1 MYHVSLRNTENS
13 WGAPAKLFHW
23 AMAVLIFAQIGL
35 GWAAAGWRLSPL
47 KLNLFV
53 WHKSLGML
61 ILALAALR
69 ILWRLGSS
77 VPALPADTPLWER
90 RAARCSHVLLYALMI
105 ALPVTGWIINSAA
118 NVPFS
123 IFWLVPLPA
132 IVGPSK
138 AVEDLAALT
147 HVTLFVLLALVLLAH
162 IGAALR
168 HHYVKRNTVLARMLP
183 GKAMKA

>member
-1 MYHVSLRNTENS
+1 MLRNTENS

-23 AMAVLIFAQIGL
+23 TIAALIFVQIGL
-35 GWAAAGWRLSPL
+35 GWTAASWRLSPL

-53 WHKSLGML
+53 WHKSLGVL

-69 ILWRLGSS
+69 IIWRLGN
-77 VPALPADTPLWER
+77 PAPGLPPGTARWER
-90 RAARCSHVLLYALMI
+90 RAARLSHLLLYALII
-105 ALPVTGWIINSAA
+105 AMPVTGWIINSAA

-123 IFWLVPLPA
+123 VFWLVPLPA

-138 AVEDLAALT
+138 AAEHLAALA
-147 HVTLFVLLALVLLAH
+147 HVTLFAFLALVLVAH

-168 HHYVKRNTVLARMLP
+168 HHYIKRNNVLARMLP
-183 GKAMKA
+183 

>member
-23 AMAVLIFAQIGL
+23 TMAVLIFVQLGL
-35 GWAAAGWRLSPL
+35 GWAAASWRLSPL

-53 WHKSLGML
+53 WHKSLGIL
-61 ILALAALR
+61 ILMLVALR
-69 ILWRLGSS
+69 ILWRLGN
-77 VPALPADTPLWER
+77 PAPGLPSDTPPWER
-90 RAARCSHVLLYALMI
+90 RAARLSHGLLYALMV
-105 ALPVTGWIINSAA
+105 AMPVTGWIANSAA

-123 IFWLVPLPA
+123 VFWLVPLPA

-138 AVEDLAALT
+138 AVEDLATLT
-147 HVTLFVLLALVLLAH
+147 HFTLFVLLALVLVAH

-168 HHYVKRNTVLARMLP
+168 HHYVKRNNVLARMLP
-183 GKAMKA
+183 GKEANT

>member
-1 MYHVSLRNTENS
+1 MLRNTGNS

-23 AMAVLIFAQIGL
+23 TLAALIFAQIGL
-35 GWAAAGWRLSPL
+35 GLAAANWRLSPL

-69 ILWRLGSS
+69 LLWRLGN
-77 VPALPADTPLWER
+77 PAPDLPPGTPPWER
-90 RAARCSHVLLYALMI
+90 RAAGLSHGLLYAFMI
-105 ALPVTGWIINSAA
+105 AMPITGWVVNSAS

-138 AVEDLAALT
+138 AVEDLASLA
-147 HVTLFVLLALVLLAH
+147 HVTLFILLALLLLVH

-168 HHYVKRNTVLARMLP
+168 HHYIKRNDVLARILP
-183 GKAMKA
+183 GNR